1 MKPLTAALITSGII
15 IACETLKPPQFI
27 QLPAALTCLGL
38 GIYAMKRA
46 LNDN

>member
-15 IACETLKPPQFI
+15 MACETLKPPQFI

-38 GIYAMKRA
+38 GIYSMKRA
-46 LNDN
+46 LNGN